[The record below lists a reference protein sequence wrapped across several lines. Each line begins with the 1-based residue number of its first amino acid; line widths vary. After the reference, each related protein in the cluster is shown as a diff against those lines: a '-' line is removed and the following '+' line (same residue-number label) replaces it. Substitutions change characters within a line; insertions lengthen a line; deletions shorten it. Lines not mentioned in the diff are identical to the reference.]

1 MLTFETKG
9 STKPLK
15 IILLLNKLNDKLKE
29 KLDSKNKMTQLGLN
43 VFGIFNFFF
52 CIFENRKII
61 CEKINDIKKND
72 KKIKIEISNLN
83 WLVKFRHVVINELCT
98 QYYDWS
104 DVS

>member
-43 VFGIFNFFF
+43 VFGIFKILFFSYF
-52 CIFENRKII
+52 WKQKNNMRKI
-61 CEKINDIKKND
+61 KWHKNEWQKNKD
-72 KKIKIEISNLN
+72 RNK
-83 WLVKFRHVVINELCT
+83 
-98 QYYDWS
+98 
-104 DVS
+104 